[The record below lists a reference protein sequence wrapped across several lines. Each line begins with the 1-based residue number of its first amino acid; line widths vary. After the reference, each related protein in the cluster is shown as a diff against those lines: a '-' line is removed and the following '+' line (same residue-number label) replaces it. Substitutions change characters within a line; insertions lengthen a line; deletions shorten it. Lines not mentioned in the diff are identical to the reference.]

1 MLALYTEASSKQR
14 HYKMTT
20 VELYKQAANIKSRA
34 NRWAVE
40 GLIGS
45 GETNANDTFA
55 EQGRAGHEYF
65 GADWNALALDSI
77 GNLLACG
84 EGGKVVADW
93 FWNRG
98 VRF

>member
-1 MLALYTEASSKQR
+1 
-14 HYKMTT
+14 MTT
-20 VELYKQAANIKSRA
+20 AELYKQAANIKSRA

-55 EQGRAGHEYF
+55 EQDRAGHEYF

-84 EGGKVVADW
+84 DGDKVVADW

>member
-1 MLALYTEASSKQR
+1 
-14 HYKMTT
+14 MTT
-20 VELYKQAANIKSRA
+20 ADLYKQAAKIKSRA

-55 EQGRAGHEYF
+55 EQRRADHEYF
-65 GADWNALALDSI
+65 GADWNALALASI
-77 GNLLACG
+77 GDLLACG
-84 EGGKVVADW
+84 EGDKVVADW
-93 FWNRG
+93 FRNRG

>member
-1 MLALYTEASSKQR
+1 
-14 HYKMTT
+14 MTT

-55 EQGRAGHEYF
+55 EQDRAGHEYF
-65 GADWNALALDSI
+65 GADWNSLALDSI

-84 EGGKVVADW
+84 DGNKVVADW

>member
-1 MLALYTEASSKQR
+1 
-14 HYKMTT
+14 MTT
-20 VELYKQAANIKSRA
+20 VELYKQAAGIKSRT
-34 NRWAVE
+34 NREAVV

-45 GETNANDTFA
+45 GETNANDTFF
-55 EQGRAGHEYF
+55 EQGREGHEYF
-65 GADWNALALDSI
+65 GADWNELALGSI

>member
-1 MLALYTEASSKQR
+1 
-14 HYKMTT
+14 MTT
-20 VELYKQAANIKSRA
+20 AELYNQAAKIKSRA
-34 NRWAVE
+34 NRETVV

-45 GETNANDTFA
+45 GETNANDTFF

-65 GADWNALALDSI
+65 GADWNALGSI

-84 EGGKVVADW
+84 DGDKVVADW

>member
-1 MLALYTEASSKQR
+1 
-14 HYKMTT
+14 MTT
-20 VELYKQAANIKSRA
+20 AELYNQAAQIQSRT
-34 NRWAVE
+34 NRELVV

-45 GETNANDTFA
+45 GETNANDTFF
-55 EQGRAGHEYF
+55 EQGRDGHDYF
-65 GADWNALALDSI
+65 GAEWNELALGSI

-84 EGGKVVADW
+84 DGNKVVADW

>member
-1 MLALYTEASSKQR
+1 
-14 HYKMTT
+14 MTT
-20 VELYKQAANIKSRA
+20 SELYKQAAKIKSRA

-55 EQGRAGHEYF
+55 EQRRADHEYF
-65 GADWNALALDSI
+65 GAEWNAVALDSI
-77 GNLLACG
+77 GNLLAYG
-84 EGGKVVADW
+84 DFGKVVADW
-93 FWNRG
+93 FINRG

>member
-1 MLALYTEASSKQR
+1 
-14 HYKMTT
+14 MTT
-20 VELYKQAANIKSRA
+20 ADLYKQAAKIKSRA

-45 GETNANDTFA
+45 GETNASDTFA
-55 EQGRAGHEYF
+55 EQARAGHEYY
-65 GADWNALALDSI
+65 GAEWNELALGSI
-77 GNLLACG
+77 GSLLADAEANG
-84 EGGKVVADW
+84 INKVVADW

>member
-1 MLALYTEASSKQR
+1 
-14 HYKMTT
+14 MTT
-20 VELYKQAANIKSRA
+20 ADLYKQASKIKSRA

-45 GETNANDTFA
+45 GETNASDTFA
-55 EQGRAGHEYF
+55 EQGRAGHEYY
-65 GADWNALALDSI
+65 GADWNELALASI

-84 EGGKVVADW
+84 ESNKVVADW

-98 VRF
+98 VKF

>member
-1 MLALYTEASSKQR
+1 
-14 HYKMTT
+14 MTT
-20 VELYKQAANIKSRA
+20 TELYKQAAKIKSRA

-45 GETNANDTFA
+45 GETNASDTFA

-65 GADWNALALDSI
+65 GAEWNALALDSI
-77 GNLLACG
+77 GSLLSSG
-84 EGGKVVADW
+84 ESGKVVGDW
-93 FWNRG
+93 FRNRG

>member
-1 MLALYTEASSKQR
+1 
-14 HYKMTT
+14 MTT
-20 VELYKQAANIKSRA
+20 ADLYKQAANIKSRA
-34 NRWAVE
+34 NREAVV

-65 GADWNALALDSI
+65 GADWNTLALASI
-77 GNLLACG
+77 GDLLSSG

-93 FWNRG
+93 FWARG
-98 VRF
+98 VKF

>member
-1 MLALYTEASSKQR
+1 
-14 HYKMTT
+14 MTT
-20 VELYKQAANIKSRA
+20 SELYKQAANIKSRD
-34 NRWAVE
+34 NRETVV

-65 GADWNALALDSI
+65 GADWNALALASI
-77 GNLLACG
+77 GDLLSSG

-98 VRF
+98 VKF

>member
-1 MLALYTEASSKQR
+1 
-14 HYKMTT
+14 MTT
-20 VELYKQAANIKSRA
+20 AELYKQAAQIKSRA

-55 EQGRAGHEYF
+55 EQARAGHEYF

-77 GNLLACG
+77 GGLLACG
-84 EGGKVVADW
+84 DGNKVVADW

>member
-1 MLALYTEASSKQR
+1 VQR
-14 HYKMTT
+14 G
-20 VELYKQAANIKSRA
+20 A
-34 NRWAVE
+34 
-40 GLIGS
+40 GG
-45 GETNANDTFA
+45 

-65 GADWNALALDSI
+65 GADWNELALGSI
-77 GNLLACG
+77 GNLLASG

>member
-1 MLALYTEASSKQR
+1 
-14 HYKMTT
+14 MTT
-20 VELYKQAANIKSRA
+20 TTELYKQSAKIKSRA

-55 EQGRAGHEYF
+55 EQRRADHEYF
-65 GADWNALALDSI
+65 GAEWNAVALDSI

-84 EGGKVVADW
+84 EGNKIVADW
-93 FWNRG
+93 FANRG

>member
-1 MLALYTEASSKQR
+1 
-14 HYKMTT
+14 MTST
-20 VELYKQAANIKSRA
+20 ELYKQAAKIKSRA

-45 GETNANDTFA
+45 GETNASDTFA
-55 EQGRAGHEYF
+55 EQGREGHEYF
-65 GADWNALALDSI
+65 GADWNALALGSI

>member
-1 MLALYTEASSKQR
+1 
-14 HYKMTT
+14 MTT

-65 GADWNALALDSI
+65 GADWNSLALDSI

-84 EGGKVVADW
+84 DGNKVVADW